1 MNVRK
6 TKMKFLTKNLIALLC
21 FSTLFVNAYAK
32 TARTY
37 VFYHENILGTSMAI
51 KVVSS
56 SPTEATKAEAAVLA
70 EIKRETK
77 FLSTYDPQSEVS
89 QWLRTSQQSVKIS
102 PELFSVL
109 SLFDQWRVRTNG
121 ALDASAE
128 IVCRL
133 WKATA
138 KENRVPTAAE
148 ISTALAAVQKTHWQ
162 LDAASQT
169 ATHLSDAPL
178 ILNSFVKSYIIKRAT
193 EAARKAAHVQA
204 VVINIGGDLVVS
216 GDLTEAVDIADPLSD
231 AENSDAIA
239 QLLIR
244 NKAVATSGNYRRGV
258 HIGNRWYSHIV
269 DPRTGQPVDH
279 VISATVVAPN
289 ATDAGALATT
299 FSVLTPQESLALVA
313 TLPEVECLLLTK
325 DGQRFTSAG
334 WHALE
339 APAKLPEVNIAAPA
353 VQAWD
358 MSFELAISFELANI
372 NSGGYRR
379 PYVAVWVEDADRFP
393 VRTLALWYQK
403 PRWLPD
409 LRAWS
414 RGDRMRAMAEGT
426 DLTRSVSS
434 ATRSAGKYTLK
445 WDGKDNQGKLVKPG
459 KYTVFIEAAREHGT
473 YQLMRQI
480 MDFRGTPQQAS
491 LPGNAEIASAL
502 LNYRK
507 KQ

>member
-1 MNVRK
+1 
-6 TKMKFLTKNLIALLC
+6 MKFLTKLLITLLY
-21 FSTLFVNAYAK
+21 FSTLMVGSYAK
-32 TARTY
+32 TSRTN

-51 KVVSS
+51 KVVSD
-56 SPTEATKAEAAVLA
+56 SPAEVTKAEAAVLA
-70 EIKRETK
+70 EIKRESK
-77 FLSTYDPQSEVS
+77 LLSTYDPQSEVS
-89 QWLRTSQQSVKIS
+89 QWLKTSHKSVKIS

-109 SLFDQWRVRTNG
+109 SLFDQWRGRTNG

-148 ISTALAAVQKTHWQ
+148 ISTALAVVQQSHWQ
-162 LDAASQT
+162 LDEATQT

-193 EAARKAAHVQA
+193 EAAMKAAQVKA
-204 VVINIGGDLVVS
+204 VVVNIGGDLVVS
-216 GDLTEAVDIADPLSD
+216 GDLTEAIDIADPLSD

-258 HIGNRWYSHIV
+258 QIGDRWYSHIV

-279 VISATVVAPN
+279 IISATVVAPN
-289 ATDAGALATT
+289 ATDAGALATA

-313 TLPEVECLLLTK
+313 KLPEVECMLITK
-325 DGQRFTSAG
+325 DGQRLTSAG
-334 WHALE
+334 WNALE
-339 APAKLPEVNIAAPA
+339 APAKLPEVNIAAPVAPA

-358 MSFELAISFELANI
+358 ASFELAISLELANI

-379 PYVAVWVEDADRFP
+379 PYVAVWIEDGTRFP

-414 RGDRMRAMAEGT
+414 RSDRMRSMAEGT

-459 KYTVFIEAAREHGT
+459 KYIVYIEAAREHGS
-473 YQLMRQI
+473 YQLMRQE

-491 LPGNAEIASAL
+491 LPGNTEIASAS

>member
-1 MNVRK
+1 MQVR
-6 TKMKFLTKNLIALLC
+6 TKLLFTFLLIFALTSVASAPL
-21 FSTLFVNAYAK
+21 T
-32 TARTY
+32 RTH

-51 KVVSS
+51 KVLASS
-56 SPTEATKAEAAVLA
+56 ASEAAKAEAAVLA

-77 FLSTYDPQSEVS
+77 LLSTYDPQSEVS
-89 QWLRTSQQSVKIS
+89 KWLKTAHQPTPIS

-109 SLFDQWRVRTNG
+109 QLFDQWRTRTNG

-128 IVCRL
+128 VVSRL
-133 WKATA
+133 WKTTA
-138 KENRVPTAAE
+138 KENRAPTATE
-148 ISTALAAVQKTHWQ
+148 ISSALATVQQPHWQ
-162 LDAASQT
+162 LDAAQQR

-178 ILNSFVKSYIIKRAT
+178 ILNSFVKSYIINRAT
-193 EAARKAAHVQA
+193 EAARNAARVQA
-204 VVINIGGDLVVS
+204 VVVNIGGDLVVS

-239 QLLIR
+239 RLLVR
-244 NKAVATSGNYRRGV
+244 NQAVATSGNYRRGV
-258 HIGNRWYSHIV
+258 QIGNRWYSHIV

-279 VISATVVAPN
+279 TISATVVAPH
-289 ATDAGALATT
+289 APDAGALATA
-299 FSVLTPQESLALVA
+299 FSVLTPQESLALAA
-313 TLPEVECLLLTK
+313 TLPNVECLLLTK

-334 WHALE
+334 WSALA
-339 APAKLPEVNIAAPA
+339 APVTVPAVISAAPA
-353 VQAWD
+353 APTVQAWD
-358 MSFELAISFELANI
+358 ASFELAISFELANI

-379 PYVAVWVEDADRFP
+379 PYVAVWIEDGSRFP

-414 RGDRMRAMAEGT
+414 RADRMRSMAEGT

-434 ATRSAGKYTLK
+434 ATRAAGKYTLR

-459 KYTVFIEAAREHGT
+459 KYTVYIEAAREHGT
-473 YQLMRQI
+473 YQLMRQE
-480 MDFRGTPQQAS
+480 MDFRGNPQQVNLA
-491 LPGNAEIASAL
+491 GNAEIAAAT

-507 KQ
+507 K